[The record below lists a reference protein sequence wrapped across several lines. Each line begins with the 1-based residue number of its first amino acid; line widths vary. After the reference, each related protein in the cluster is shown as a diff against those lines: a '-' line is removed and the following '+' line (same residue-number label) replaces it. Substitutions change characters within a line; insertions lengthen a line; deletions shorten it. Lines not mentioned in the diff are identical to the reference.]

1 MPVVQVYS
9 RNVYGSPKVYPIPGC
24 IIAEQFAR
32 LLGVKTFSHVQLQ
45 QIEAMGYQI
54 HACPDP
60 ASWGAAALS
69 AGAL

>member
-1 MPVVQVYS
+1 
-9 RNVYGSPKVYPIPGC
+9 
-24 IIAEQFAR
+24 
-32 LLGVKTFSHVQLQ
+32 LGVKTFSHAQLQ